1 MAKNYKTEKSLWAK
15 IAKLAQLLVLSLLSL
30 LGVSTASSAQEGLQD
45 NGSST
50 AKVAHVDKNVSPST
64 GIVLLPS
71 MIEMAHLG
79 DKQRVLVIAQLADGS
94 MSEVTAEA
102 DLKIESS
109 SVATINGAV
118 VKATNG
124 GQVELRAQW
133 QGMTAIS
140 NIRVSE
146 GADVRPLRFR
156 NDVLPVLTKSGC
168 NAGKCHGAASG
179 KDGFQLSLYGFDPQ
193 GDFYRL
199 TRELSGRRID
209 LAQPESC
216 LLVNK
221 AIGEVPHTGGA
232 CITPGS
238 AEHRVLV
245 TWIARGARPD
255 PLGVPLPIAIE
266 VFPKQI
272 VMMKPA
278 MKQNLAVVAKYDDGS
293 TRDVTD
299 LAVFISNNDAVATV
313 SNQGSVDSTGP
324 GSGFVMARFDQ
335 FTAGSTIIV
344 RSGKNYPEM
353 RFEPNNYVDTLAMS
367 RWKDLHV
374 LPSPLCSDQVFMRRV
389 YLDIAGRLPSLEQQQ
404 RFLNSEAQDKR
415 EKLVDELLES
425 KDYLDMWAMQLAELL
440 QIRNANGLSSKGLQ
454 LYDAWLRQQVQK
466 GTSVDQILGQL
477 IPACGSTFENPAT
490 TYYQTET
497 TPQLLAENIAQA
509 FLGTR
514 IQCAQCHNHPFDR
527 WTMDD
532 YYGFASFVSQVGYK
546 QAKDPREITVYNL
559 GEGSLQH
566 PVAGREV
573 RPKFLGGQFAETDP
587 STDLREALAKWLTS
601 SENNAFANNIAN
613 VVWAHYM
620 GLGIVNPVD
629 DVRVSNPPSNPAL
642 LDAMGR
648 KLIEYHFDVKKLVR
662 DICCSKTYQLATQTT
677 DWNEWDDRNFSH
689 ARIRRL
695 RAEVLLDCISQV
707 TGTTDKLAGLPLG
720 GRAIEI
726 PNGDSNNYF
735 LSTFGRAS
743 RNTPCSCEVSTSPT
757 LSQALHLLNGENTTA
772 KILDGGWIDQ
782 QFSNAK
788 KPLQV
793 ASDIYLSCLSRAP
806 IASEQ
811 QAIQARLA
819 TSSDVKADLVDLFWA
834 VLNSNEF
841 IFNH

>member
-1 MAKNYKTEKSLWAK
+1 MANNRKTSLWAK
-15 IAKLAQLLVLSLLSL
+15 IDGLARLSFLLLTSSL
-30 LGVSTASSAQEGLQD
+30 GISTAIAQDGLQD
-45 NGSST
+45 QASNKVKTAASSE
-50 AKVAHVDKNVSPST
+50 KNVSPAT
-64 GIVLLPS
+64 GIILLPS
-71 MIEMAHLG
+71 TIELAHLG
-79 DKQRVLVIAQLADGS
+79 DQQRVLVIAQLADGS
-94 MSEVTAEA
+94 MSDVTADA
-102 DLKIESS
+102 GLKIETSG
-109 SVATINGAV
+109 VATIASSV
-118 VKATNG
+118 VKAAKG
-124 GQVELRAQW
+124 GKAELRAQW
-133 QGMTAIS
+133 HGLSAAS
-140 NIRVSE
+140 SIRVTE
-146 GADVRPLRFR
+146 GAEVRPLRFR

-168 NAGKCHGAASG
+168 NAGKCHGSASG
-179 KDGFQLSLYGFDPQ
+179 KDGFQLSLYGFDPE
-193 GDFYRL
+193 GDFYRM
-199 TRELSGRRID
+199 TREMSGRRID

-238 AEHRVLV
+238 TEHRVLV

-255 PLGVPLPIAIE
+255 PAGVPLPVAIE

-272 VMMKPA
+272 VMMQPA
-278 MKQNLAVVAKYDDGS
+278 MKQSLVVVAKYDDGS
-293 TRDVTD
+293 TRDVTN

-313 SNQGSVDSTGP
+313 STQGTVDATGP

-335 FTAGSTIIV
+335 FTAGTSIVV
-344 RSGKNYPEM
+344 RSGKNYPAM
-353 RFEPNNYVDTLAMS
+353 QFEPNNYIDTLAMA

-374 LPSPLCSDQVFMRRV
+374 LPSPLCSDEVFLRRV

-415 EKLVDELLES
+415 EKLVEELLES

-454 LYDAWLRQQVQK
+454 LYDAWLREQVHQ
-466 GTSVDQILGQL
+466 GTSVDQILRQL
-477 IPACGSTFENPAT
+477 IPASGSTFENPAT

-532 YYGFASFVSQVGYK
+532 YYGFAGFVSQVGYK

-566 PVAGREV
+566 PVPGRKVE
-573 RPKFLGGQFAETDP
+573 PKFLGGQFAETE
-587 STDLREALAKWLTS
+587 SGKDLREALAIWLTS

-642 LDAMGR
+642 LDGMGR
-648 KLIEYHFDVKKLVR
+648 KLVEYHFDVKKLVR
-662 DICCSKTYQLATQTT
+662 DICCSKTYQLATQKTA
-677 DWNEWDDRNFSH
+677 WNEWDDRNFSH

-707 TGTTDKLAGLPLG
+707 TVTTDKLAGLPLG
-720 GRAIEI
+720 GRAIEV

-743 RNTPCSCEVSTSPT
+743 RNTPCSCEVSTAPT

-772 KILDGGWIDQ
+772 KIIDGGWIDQ
-782 QFSNAK
+782 QFSNAR

-793 ASDIYLSCLSRAP
+793 ASDIYLCCLSRAP
-806 IASEQ
+806 TASEQ
-811 QAIQARLA
+811 QAIETRLA

>member
-1 MAKNYKTEKSLWAK
+1 MANNCKTEKSLWAK
-15 IAKLAQLLVLSLLSL
+15 IVKLALLSLLSL
-30 LGVSTASSAQEGLQD
+30 FGMSTNSSAQEGRQGLA
-45 NGSST
+45 SSK
-50 AKVAHVDKNVSPST
+50 ASIASLEKNASPAT

-71 MIEMAHLG
+71 TIEMANLG
-79 DKQRVLVIAQLADGS
+79 DEQRVLVIAELADGS
-94 MSEVTAEA
+94 MLDVTTEAELNLEKSA
-102 DLKIESS
+102 AVTISA
-109 SVATINGAV
+109 AT
-118 VKATNG
+118 VKAVKG
-124 GQVELRAQW
+124 GKAELRAQW
-133 QGMTAIS
+133 HGLSAAS
-140 NIRVSE
+140 NIRVTE
-146 GADVRPLRFR
+146 GAEVRPLRFR

-168 NAGKCHGAASG
+168 NAGKCHGSASG
-179 KDGFQLSLYGFDPQ
+179 KDGFQLSLYGFDPE
-193 GDFYRL
+193 GDFYRM
-199 TRELSGRRID
+199 TREMSGRRID

-238 AEHRVLV
+238 TEHCVLV
-245 TWIARGARPD
+245 TWIARGARSD
-255 PLGVPLPIAIE
+255 PEGVPLPVAIE
-266 VFPKQI
+266 VFPRQI
-272 VMMKPA
+272 VMMQPA
-278 MKQNLAVVAKYDDGS
+278 MKQSLVVVAKYDDGS
-293 TRDVTD
+293 TRDVTN

-313 SNQGSVDSTGP
+313 SNQGSVESTGP

-335 FTAGSTIIV
+335 FTAGTSIVV

-353 RFEPNNYVDTLAMS
+353 KFEPNNYIDTLAMA

-374 LPSPLCSDQVFMRRV
+374 LPSPLCSDQVFIRRV

-404 RFLNSEAQDKR
+404 RFLSSEAPDKR

-454 LYDAWLRQQVQK
+454 LYDAWLREQVHL
-466 GTSVDQILGQL
+466 GTSVDQILRQL
-477 IPACGSTFENPAT
+477 IPASGSTFENPAT

-532 YYGFASFVSQVGYK
+532 YYGFAGFVSQVGYK

-566 PVAGREV
+566 PVPGRKV
-573 RPKFLGGQFAETDP
+573 RPKFLGGQFAEPESD
-587 STDLREALAKWLTS
+587 TDLREELATWLTS
-601 SENNAFANNIAN
+601 SDNNAFANNIAN

-642 LDAMGR
+642 LDGMGR
-648 KLIEYHFDVKKLVR
+648 KLVEYHFDVKKLVR

-677 DWNEWDDRNFSH
+677 AWNEWDDRNFSH

-707 TGTTDKLAGLPLG
+707 TVTTDKLAGLPLG
-720 GRAIEI
+720 GRAIEV

-743 RNTPCSCEVSTSPT
+743 RNTPCSCEVSTAPT

-772 KILDGGWIDQ
+772 KIIDGGWIDQ
-782 QFSNAK
+782 QFSNAR

-793 ASDIYLSCLSRAP
+793 ASEIYLSCLSRAP
-806 IASEQ
+806 TASEQ
-811 QAIQARLA
+811 QAIETRLA